1 MPVTFSEEFH
11 VSKEAL
17 EKAGVFDVILD
28 VDTRV
33 FIDPALLELCTE
45 PEFFDARAKVEAYFS
60 DIITLLHHSKTAG
73 DMYWRKADVNR
84 F

>member
-45 PEFFDARAKVEAYFS
+45 RNFLMHAQK
-60 DIITLLHHSKTAG
+60 
-73 DMYWRKADVNR
+73 
-84 F
+84 